1 MMEEKDKNKVS
12 DTDAIA
18 IIKEEYAKK
27 LKEMEEKHKEDL
39 KKQEEELNKKHADQI
54 RALFLKGT
62 PEQKQDTE
70 DDEKSFYER
79 VEEKMKQKLKLD
91 K

>member
-1 MMEEKDKNKVS
+1 MAEKDKTIS

-18 IIKEEYAKK
+18 VIKEEYAKA
-27 LKEMEEKHKEDL
+27 LEEEKRKHQEEL
-39 KKQEEELNKKHADQI
+39 KKQEEELNKKHAEQI

-62 PEQKQDTE
+62 PETST
-70 DDEKSFYER
+70 DDKNDEEKSFYER
-79 VEEKMKQKLKLD
+79 VEEKMRQKLKLD

>member
-1 MMEEKDKNKVS
+1 MEKEEKKIDE
-12 DTDAIA
+12 TDAIA
-18 IIKEEYAKK
+18 IIKEEYAKA
-27 LKEMEEKHKEDL
+27 LEEEKKKHKEEL
-39 KKQEEELNKKHADQI
+39 KKQEEELNKKHAEQI

-62 PEQKQDTE
+62 PETKQDENE
-70 DDEKSFYER
+70 DDDKTFYER